1 MMSGER
7 WRGEPI
13 VASIT
18 GEGTE
23 QGTLPTNQKN
33 TTRQGR
39 SIPQNGKLGSGVQM
53 RVGEEPKS
61 YSVIDEKSP
70 LPRVVLKNTHLADDA
85 SSVALERFF

>member
-1 MMSGER
+1 
-7 WRGEPI
+7 
-13 VASIT
+13 
-18 GEGTE
+18 
-23 QGTLPTNQKN
+23 
-33 TTRQGR
+33 
-39 SIPQNGKLGSGVQM
+39 M